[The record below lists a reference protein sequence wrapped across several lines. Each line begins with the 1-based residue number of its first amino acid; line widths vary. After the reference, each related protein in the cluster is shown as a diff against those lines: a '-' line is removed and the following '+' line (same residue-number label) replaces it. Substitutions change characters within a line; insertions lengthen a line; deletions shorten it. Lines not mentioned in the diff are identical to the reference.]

1 MHPPFHRFNKSG
13 MRFDFL
19 PTKDGK
25 TLAIYKDKQ
34 MKLDMSPEKVSQC
47 YYNWQMKGEYIQVAF
62 AGLPPEQREFLITGM
77 SLEEWNE
84 IFKNND
90 DNYIYNLIY

>member
-1 MHPPFHRFNKSG
+1 MFPPFYRINKTG

-34 MKLDMSPEKVSQC
+34 MKLDMPPAEVSRSF
-47 YYNWQMKGEYIQVAF
+47 YDWQMRGNVIQIAF
-62 AGLPPEQREFLITGM
+62 AKLPPEQREFLITG
-77 SLEEWNE
+77 LTPAEWDAT
-84 IFKNND
+84 FKD
-90 DNYIYNLIY
+90 DKE